1 MKTLQMFCAF
11 FIILLLSNTAVSA
24 NNGHGGLVE
33 SKLFSA
39 QLLDDNR
46 VEYVYTGTVRVFNTR
61 DHLQIKIA
69 PVNEFEEWEIKKVY
83 LYVGAGPV
91 PADPDDGFPL
101 LDQFTYRV
109 IYDEPIRE
117 YRLVLPFGTA
127 MEFQWGEPY
136 EALRSQNISA
146 HVQMVQRDENGS
158 ELSHKDLWTFNPQ
171 YEN

>member
-11 FIILLLSNTAVSA
+11 FMILLLSNTAVSA

-101 LDQFTYRV
+101 LDQFTYISWKWYGV
-109 IYDEPIRE
+109 YDRLIEKNIIRKE
-117 YRLVLPFGTA
+117 VSVS
-127 MEFQWGEPY
+127 Y
-136 EALRSQNISA
+136 ES
-146 HVQMVQRDENGS
+146 D
-158 ELSHKDLWTFNPQ
+158 
-171 YEN
+171 